1 MSNLKYYKYRLK
13 WRLLMPLLRAKTFEA
28 KDSIFIFSEPRG
40 GSTWLM
46 EIISNIPN
54 TATIFEPFHSHYGSL
69 DVYIWGDHFAID
81 QEWPEGKKGID
92 EIINANIFDSYQLER
107 TRWFKLL
114 SAKQLI
120 FKCVMGTSILP
131 WMVNH
136 FSFTYKPIFILRH
149 PLSVASSTLQ
159 NLYKRDT
166 ILNVDHKWIPSG
178 YNLELYNKHKDL
190 FAEDSPMM
198 DQLIAR
204 WCINNHYILQQKKRD
219 WIQVHYEH
227 MLLFPIRTLN
237 EIFSTWDIEPPAE
250 IWTKIDKPSHSDFK
264 NDFRSNKEE
273 QLSKW
278 IKSYSQKEL
287 DHFQSILDRFGV
299 TIYQMNEPNPIG
311 LDSTYTKESHSDH
324 A

>member
-1 MSNLKYYKYRLK
+1 
-13 WRLLMPLLRAKTFEA
+13 MPLLRARSFEP

-54 TATIFEPFHSHYGSL
+54 TATIFEPFHSHYGAL
-69 DVYIWGDHFAID
+69 DAYTWGEHFAIED
-81 QEWPEGKKGID
+81 EWPEGKAGID
-92 EIINANIFDSYQLER
+92 EIINANKFDSYQLER
-107 TRWFKLL
+107 TKSYKLI

-131 WMVNH
+131 WMVNQYD
-136 FSFTYKPIFILRH
+136 FNYKPIFILRH

-166 ILNVDHKWIPSG
+166 ILNVDHKWEPSG
-178 YNLELYNKHKDL
+178 YNLELYNKHREL
-190 FAEDSPMM
+190 FADDAPML

-204 WCINNHYILQQKKRD
+204 WCINNHYILQQKPQD
-219 WIQVHYEH
+219 WIQIHYEH

-237 EIFSTWDIEPPAE
+237 KIFDAWNIEPPAE

-278 IKSYSQKEL
+278 IKSYSKNEL
-287 DHFQSILDRFGV
+287 DHFQSILDRFGI
-299 TIYQMNEPNPIG
+299 TIYSMSDPNPQNI
-311 LDSTYTKESHSDH
+311 DSTYTKESHSDR

>member
-1 MSNLKYYKYRLK
+1 MK
-13 WRLLMPLLRAKTFEA
+13 WRILMPLLRARSFSA
-28 KDSIFIFSEPRG
+28 QDSIFIFSEPRG

-46 EIISNIPN
+46 EVISNIPN
-54 TATIFEPFHSHYGSL
+54 TATIFEPFHSHYGAL
-69 DVYIWGDHFAID
+69 DVYTWGDHFTID
-81 QEWPEGKKGID
+81 QKWPEGKAGID
-92 EIINANIFDSYQLER
+92 KIINANKFDSYQLER
-107 TRWFKLL
+107 APWYKLL

-131 WMVNH
+131 WMAKEYQFN
-136 FSFTYKPIFILRH
+136 YKPILILRH

-166 ILNVDHKWIPSG
+166 ILNVDHKWVPSG

-190 FAEDSPMM
+190 FAEDSPMI

-204 WCINNHYILQQKKRD
+204 WCINNHYILQQTSQD
-219 WIQVHYEH
+219 WIQIHYEH

-237 EIFSTWDIEPPAE
+237 EIFGAWDIDPSTE

-273 QLSKW
+273 QLRKW
-278 IKSYSQKEL
+278 LKSYTLKEL
-287 DHFQSILDRFGV
+287 EHFQSILDRFGID
-299 TIYQMNEPNPIG
+299 IYRMNDPNPQIS
-311 LDSTYTKESHSDH
+311 DSTYTVEFHSDR